1 MDDENN
7 VPTLTDEG
15 YSPEAIANLE
25 RAVEEFAESLLVIK
39 SEDANIKVFESL
51 QITMNGRKRR
61 MGDLGNVES
70 PDDPMK
76 IQLMIYNKEHI
87 EEVLEFIKQN
97 GFPAKNEQGSQFI
110 HVRVPK
116 PSRMQLEEIGDDVNR
131 RTNAIGS
138 RLTKI
143 KTNTGLRI
151 RAAMEKEFIDQ
162 RIAGIAT
169 KKIDANLERCT
180 KEVRIIGLMK
190 RKKILGSF
198 FKTVERDDADLL
210 KIINKRVKLEQQR
223 IENENQLRIQ
233 AEALANQNN
242 EMTNPDHI
250 STNDKLVSNVSTS
263 PAVSQ

>member
-1 MDDENN
+1 MEDENDK
-7 VPTLTDEG
+7 PTLSEEG

-39 SEDANIKVFESL
+39 SEDANIKVFQSL

-61 MGDLGNVES
+61 IGDLGNVDS
-70 PDDPMK
+70 PENPMK

-87 EEVLEFIKQN
+87 EQVLEFIKQN
-97 GFPAKNEQGSQFI
+97 GFPAKNEEGSQFI

-151 RAAMEKEFIDQ
+151 RAAVEKEFIDQ

-169 KKIDANLERCT
+169 KKIDTNLERCS

-190 RKKILGSF
+190 RKQILGSF
-198 FKTVERDDADLL
+198 FKTVERDDADLI
-210 KIINKRVKLEQQR
+210 KIISKRVKLEQRR

-233 AEALANQNN
+233 AEALENQKN
-242 EMTNPDHI
+242 EQVNSDNMA
-250 STNDKLVSNVSTS
+250 SV
-263 PAVSQ
+263 

>member
-1 MDDENN
+1 MEDENDK
-7 VPTLTDEG
+7 PTLSEEG

-39 SEDANIKVFESL
+39 SEDANIKVFQSL

-61 MGDLGNVES
+61 IGDLGNVDS
-70 PDDPMK
+70 PENPMK

-97 GFPAKNEQGSQFI
+97 GFPAKNEPGSQFI

-138 RLTKI
+138 RLMKI

-151 RAAMEKEFIDQ
+151 RAATEKEFIDQ

-169 KKIDANLERCT
+169 KKIDTNLERCT

-190 RKKILGSF
+190 RKQILGSF

-210 KIINKRVKLEQQR
+210 KIIGKRVKLEQLR

-233 AEALANQNN
+233 AEALENQNN
-242 EMTNPDHI
+242 EVVNSDNI
-250 STNDKLVSNVSTS
+250 ANVEKSNNSTS
-263 PAVSQ
+263 SPVAIN